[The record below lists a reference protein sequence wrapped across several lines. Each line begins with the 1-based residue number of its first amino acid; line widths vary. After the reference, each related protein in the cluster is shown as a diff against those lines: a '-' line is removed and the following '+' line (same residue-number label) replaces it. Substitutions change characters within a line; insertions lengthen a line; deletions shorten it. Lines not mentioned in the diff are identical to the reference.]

1 MVASCKNERPRALFV
16 APLMPSDRGNGL
28 AMRTGFLLDA
38 YAREFDVD
46 LAVIPVAG
54 GVTEITPYVAARTR
68 RAAVLP
74 LGPPDTQFSLV
85 SSVVD
90 NEARLAAF
98 RQYGRP
104 SMAARLGAAM
114 QQALMAWATSA
125 SYQLVH
131 VSRLYLS
138 GLAAG
143 LDAGESNAPYLV
155 LDCDEDDA
163 SAYGRLARLER
174 KWGRHGRA
182 AWLEAEAEAF
192 RTLQG
197 QWLRRFDLLLA
208 ASTGEARLLGDRVV
222 GKRVKV
228 VPNVIPANALRWS
241 ARRMQRDRRDIIFVG
256 NMSYLPNIDAVMW
269 FASRI
274 WPRLRS
280 AVPFPVRFVILGP
293 GSPREVRSLARS
305 PDVVVA
311 GGVEDVGP
319 HYGSA
324 ALAVVPI
331 RAGGGTR
338 IKLLES
344 ANYGVPIVATSFGA
358 AGTGFRSGHELL
370 LADGERDFAQ
380 ACIKL
385 LIDRKLSCRLA
396 QQARRAARRDYDGGR
411 RAGRFLSIIGAAR
424 RLGAKPA

>member
-1 MVASCKNERPRALFV
+1 MAADVKMERPQALFV
-16 APLMPSDRGNGL
+16 AALMPSDHGNGL

-38 YAREFDVD
+38 YARRFAVD
-46 LAVIPVAG
+46 LAVIPAAG
-54 GVTEITPYVAARTR
+54 GPGEITPYVAARVQ

-74 LGPPDTQFSLV
+74 LSAPHTQFSLI
-85 SSVVD
+85 SVVA
-90 NEARLAAF
+90 NTEARLAAF

-104 SMAARLGAAM
+104 SIGARLGATT
-114 QQALMAWATSA
+114 QQALMTWAGSA

-138 GLAAG
+138 GLASAWMQR
-143 LDAGESNAPYLV
+143 ESNGPYLV

-163 SAYGRLARLER
+163 STYWRLARLER
-174 KWGRHGRA
+174 KRGRHARA

-192 RTLQG
+192 KTLQG

-208 ASTGEARLLGDRVV
+208 ASPGEALSLSGRAG
-222 GKRVKV
+222 GKQVKV
-228 VPNVIPANALRWS
+228 VPNVVPAKAARWWV
-241 ARRMQRDRRDIIFVG
+241 RRPQQRRRDIIFVG

-280 AVPFPVRFVILGP
+280 SLPFPVRFVILGSGAPP
-293 GSPREVRSLARS
+293 GVMALARHH
-305 PDVVVA
+305 DIVVR

-319 HYGSA
+319 HYESA

-338 IKLLES
+338 IKILES
-344 ANYGVPIVATSFGA
+344 ASYGVPIVATSFGA
-358 AGTGFRSGHELL
+358 AGTGFRSGHEVF
-370 LADGERDFAQ
+370 LANGERDFAE

-385 LIDRKLSCRLA
+385 LTDRRLACRLA
-396 QQARRAARRDYDGGR
+396 LQARRMALRDYDGKR
-411 RAGRFLSIIGAAR
+411 HASLLLAAVGAC
-424 RLGAKPA
+424 GHSE